1 MTTKWIPGDTRIS
14 GLSNRRKPTPIQRI
28 SLPSLG
34 QRDPQHC
41 PSYHPTNEDL
51 FVGTPNPTVIGNAFD
66 ALGEPL
72 SIREVS
78 EIIGCSTWA
87 IRQRYIPQGLPH
99 LRSGP
104 VGKLIFYRH
113 QVVRWI
119 LQQQTKQQKGGKP

>member
-14 GLSNRRKPTPIQRI
+14 GLSNRLKPPSIQRI
-28 SLPSLG
+28 SLPSIG
-34 QRDPQHC
+34 QSCPQHC
-41 PSYHPTNEDL
+41 PSPKYAE
-51 FVGTPNPTVIGNAFD
+51 NALD

-87 IRQRYIPQGLPH
+87 IRQRYIPQGLPC

-119 LQQQTKQQKGGKP
+119 LQQQTKQQKGGR

>member
-1 MTTKWIPGDTRIS
+1 MTTKWTRGKGRIS
-14 GLSNRRKPTPIQRI
+14 GFGNVAKPAQTLRY
-28 SLPSLG
+28 SLPSPG

-41 PSYHPTNEDL
+41 PSPNEASNVL
-51 FVGTPNPTVIGNAFD
+51 S

-72 SIREVS
+72 SITEAA
-78 EIIGCSTWA
+78 EIIGCSVWA

-104 VGKLIFYRH
+104 AGKLIFYRH

-119 LQQQTKQQKGGKP
+119 LQQQQKGGR

>member
-1 MTTKWIPGDTRIS
+1 MTTKWGDRPGSPRTGLSSWGDRRIS
-14 GLSNRRKPTPIQRI
+14 GFDLDLKPAPTQRI
-28 SLPSLG
+28 SRSRLG
-34 QRDPQHC
+34 QRDPQQN
-41 PSYHPTNEDL
+41 PSLPYAE
-51 FVGTPNPTVIGNAFD
+51 NALE

-87 IRQRYIPQGLPH
+87 IRQKYVPQGLPC

-104 VGKLIFYRH
+104 AGKLIFYRH

-119 LQQQTKQQKGGKP
+119 LQRQNKHQKGGR

>member
-14 GLSNRRKPTPIQRI
+14 GLSNRLKPAPIQRI

-41 PSYHPTNEDL
+41 PSLRDT
-51 FVGTPNPTVIGNAFD
+51 GNGLD

-87 IRQRYIPQGLPH
+87 IRQRYIPQGLPC

>member
-1 MTTKWIPGDTRIS
+1 MTTKWRPGDTRIS
-14 GLSNRRKPTPIQRI
+14 GLGNRLKPAPIQGI

-41 PSYHPTNEDL
+41 PSPMYTESGLN
-51 FVGTPNPTVIGNAFD
+51 

-78 EIIGCSTWA
+78 EIVGCSTWA
-87 IRQRYIPQGLPH
+87 IRQRYIPQGLPC
-99 LRSGP
+99 LRSSP

-113 QVVRWI
+113 QVIRWI
-119 LQQQTKQQKGGKP
+119 LQQQNKQKGGR